1 MASAHIKINGTG
13 SPHNFQLRR
22 FIDNLRAVQQDCQ
35 RLKGVFDQAALDS
48 DWPSLAALLDV
59 SETDAE
65 AVYNLIGSVKSELE
79 ATFIVQTLDRL
90 G

>member
-22 FIDNLRAVQQDCQ
+22 FVDNLRAVQQDCQ
-35 RLKGVFDQAALDS
+35 RLNDVFGQTALGD
-48 DWPSLAALLDV
+48 DWPALAALLDV
-59 SETDAE
+59 SEEDAE
-65 AVYNLIGSVKSELE
+65 DIYALIGSVKTELE
-79 ATFIVQTLDRL
+79 ATFISQMLGRL